1 MKEVIRVESRESSE
15 SPATSHRSPLL
26 TISNLSIH
34 FDDTKVV
41 DDVSLT
47 VARGEVL
54 AIVGESGSGKSLT
67 AQSIL
72 QLLPGN
78 AVTSGEIHLM
88 EKRLDRLREREITA
102 IRGRDVGMIFQEPMT
117 ALNPLH
123 PIAKQIIEGYCWH
136 NNISPKSAAAKAKL
150 TELFAAVGLQHLA
163 PLGSLRCGANSNA
176 VARGTVYPH
185 QLSGGERQR
194 VMIAMAIANDPALL
208 IADEPTTALDVT
220 LIGQILDLL
229 KSLQTA
235 KNMGMIFITHDLL
248 MVQQIATQVAVMQQ
262 GKIIETGTVREVFAA
277 PKHPYTKMLL
287 AAAPSGAPCPI
298 PADAKPVL
306 AAENLSVKFP
316 VKSPI
321 LRRTLRVVDAVKNAS
336 FRLHEGETL
345 GVVGESGSGKSSLGY
360 ALLRLVQSEGPVVF
374 LGRRLDQFQREEMRR
389 ARADLQIVFQDPYSS
404 LNPRMTVEEII
415 AEGLKL
421 HKKVASDRW
430 QVASESLVTRHLSLV
445 TEILAQVG
453 LTPDM
458 LHRYPHEFSGGQRQ
472 RIAIARAM
480 VLRPALVVLDEP
492 TSALDMSVQKQV
504 LELLKSL
511 QQTHRVSYIF
521 ISHDL
526 RTVKA
531 MAHQVMVLKRGEVVE
546 AGAAEAIFAAP
557 KHEYTQKLF
566 AAAFGRNAQ

>member
-1 MKEVIRVESRESSE
+1 MSS
-15 SPATSHRSPLL
+15 TPLL
-26 TISNLSIH
+26 TISNLSIR
-34 FDDTKVV
+34 FGATTVV

-47 VARGEVL
+47 LARGEVL

-67 AQSIL
+67 AQSIV

-78 AVTSGEIHLM
+78 ATVGGNISLNTGDSPLTTHHSL
-88 EKRLDRLREREITA
+88 LTLSERDITGV
-102 IRGRDVGMIFQEPMT
+102 RGREVGMIFQEPMT

-123 PIAKQIIEGYCWH
+123 PISKQMIEGYCWH
-136 NNISPKSAAAKAKL
+136 QRVARSDAKAKTKL
-150 TELFAAVGLQHLA
+150 AELYEAVGLQHLT
-163 PLGSLRCGANSNA
+163 
-176 VARGTVYPH
+176 ARGTIYPH

-220 LIGQILDLL
+220 LIGQILGLL
-229 KSLQTA
+229 KSLQSA

-248 MVQQIATQVAVMQQ
+248 MVQHIADRVAVMKQ
-262 GKIIETGTVREVFAA
+262 GKIVETGKVKEVFAA
-277 PKHPYTKMLL
+277 PQHEYTKMLL
-287 AAAPSGAPCPI
+287 AAAPSGAPSPI
-298 PADAKPVL
+298 LAGAKPVL
-306 AAENLSVKFP
+306 STENLSVRFP

-321 LRRTLRVVDAVKNAS
+321 LRRTLRMVEAVKNVS
-336 FRLHEGETL
+336 FTLHEGETL

-360 ALLRLVQSEGPVVF
+360 ALLRLVKSEGPIVF
-374 LGRRLDQFQREEMRR
+374 LGNRLDQFRREEMRR

-415 AEGLKL
+415 TEGLKL
-421 HKKVASDRW
+421 HKRVASD
-430 QVASESLVTRHLSLV
+430 QCKEVASSSRGTDHYLPLVTD
-445 TEILAQVG
+445 ILTQVG

-480 VLRPALVVLDEP
+480 VLKPALVVLDEP

-531 MAHQVMVLKRGEVVE
+531 MAHQVLVLKRGEVVE
-546 AGAAEAIFAAP
+546 YGAAESIFAAP
-557 KHEYTQKLF
+557 QHDYTRTLF
-566 AAAFGRNAQ
+566 AAAFEKSS